1 MKPVKV
7 TDDIYMLSVNLKDS
21 ALLFEEMWE
30 IPQGVTVNSFIVKG
44 EKTAIIDGVCGWDG
58 VPETLFRLLDELQIK
73 PEDIDYLI
81 INHMEPDHSGW
92 IESFK
97 KITNQFEVYC
107 TAKAADLLKAFYG
120 QTENVHIVKNG
131 DELDLGGGKKLKFA
145 AVPGVHWPDT
155 MMTMELSTKTLF
167 PCDMFGSFGQTKHC
181 AFDEDMTAEDQAYF
195 YEEEIRY
202 FSNVLATFQKPVQ
215 KAIAVAKEFAPA
227 VIASGHGPIYRQN
240 PAAIIQRYEDIVN
253 FREGKPLP
261 EITILWASMYG
272 MTEKAVKYAEQILQQ
287 EKMPYHILRVPYA
300 ATGEILSKSIRSSG
314 LLIAAPTYENK
325 MFPAMAAALDEMGR
339 KKISPKKVAYMGSYG
354 WSGGAK
360 KEMDEILAAAKLDW
374 EVVDACEFNGA
385 PKSEDEQRIEAAVKA
400 LIAAIR

>member
-7 TDDIYMLSVNLKDS
+7 TDDIFMLSVNLEDS

-30 IPQGVTVNSFIVKG
+30 IPNGVTVNSFIVKG

-58 VPETLFRLLDELQIK
+58 VPETLFKLLDELQIR

-97 KITNQFEVYC
+97 QITSQFEVYC

-120 QTENVHIVKNG
+120 QTENVHVVKNG

-167 PCDMFGSFGQTKHC
+167 PCDMFGSFGQAKGRV
-181 AFDEDMTAEDQAYF
+181 FDEEMTDEDRAHF

-215 KAIAVAKEFAPA
+215 KAIDIAKEFDPA

-240 PAAIIQRYEDIVN
+240 PAGIIQRYQDIVD

-261 EITILWASMYG
+261 EITILWSSMICRG
-272 MTEKAVKYAEQILQQ
+272 NSAKGKYAISYSAGAVCRYRRDFIQS
-287 EKMPYHILRVPYA
+287 H
-300 ATGEILSKSIRSSG
+300 S
-314 LLIAAPTYENK
+314 
-325 MFPAMAAALDEMGR
+325 FGR
-339 KKISPKKVAYMGSYG
+339 A
-354 WSGGAK
+354 
-360 KEMDEILAAAKLDW
+360 
-374 EVVDACEFNGA
+374 VDCCA
-385 PKSEDEQRIEAAVKA
+385 D
-400 LIAAIR
+400 L

>member
-7 TDDIYMLSVNLKDS
+7 TDDIFMLSVNLEDS

-30 IPQGVTVNSFIVKG
+30 IPNGVTVNSFIVKG

-58 VPETLFRLLDELQIK
+58 VPETLFKLLDELQIR

-97 KITNQFEVYC
+97 QITSQFEVYC

-120 QTENVHIVKNG
+120 QTENVHVVKNG

-167 PCDMFGSFGQTKHC
+167 PCDMFGSFGQAKGRV
-181 AFDEDMTAEDQAYF
+181 FDEEMTDEDRAHF

-215 KAIAVAKEFAPA
+215 KAIDIAKEFDPA

-240 PAAIIQRYEDIVN
+240 PAGIIQRYQDIVD

-261 EITILWASMYG
+261 EITILWSSMYG
-272 MTEKAVKYAEQILQQ
+272 MTEKAVRFAEEILQK
-287 EKMPYHILRVPYA
+287 ENMPYHILRVPYA
-300 ATGEILSKSIRSSG
+300 ATGEILSKAIRSAG

-339 KKISPKKVAYMGSYG
+339 KKIAPKKVAFIGSYG

-360 KEMDEILAAAKLDW
+360 KEMDEIWMAARLNW
-374 EVVDACEFNGA
+374 EVVGAYEFNGA
-385 PKSEDEQRIEAAVKA
+385 PKPEDEQKIEEVVKA
-400 LIAAIR
+400 LMAAIR